1 MQEKIIGFSLLTIG
15 ILIIVFSAF
24 NVYRVFTGKTNPVDL
39 FNSQGITLDL
49 SSLTGEDLS
58 PEQRQALEE
67 EGTSLRTELVE
78 PELVNK
84 PLNLGVHLLLMGFL
98 VNVGY
103 KISSIGVQ
111 FLRPIK
117 VKLREKE

>member
-15 ILIIVFSAF
+15 IIIIILSAF
-24 NVYRVFTGKTNPVDL
+24 NVYRVFTGKINPVDI
-39 FNSQGITLDL
+39 FSSQGITLDL

-67 EGTSLRTELVE
+67 EGTSLRTQLVE

-98 VNVGY
+98 VNVGF